1 MDSDLAGFHRAT
13 EIGDLAVWH
22 IGLDL
27 TVRSPPGWVSDED
40 RLSLL
45 TLLAATFPLPPAV
58 CQ

>member
-27 TVRSPPGWVSDED
+27 TVRSPPGWVSDE
-40 RLSLL
+40 
-45 TLLAATFPLPPAV
+45 
-58 CQ
+58 